1 METFQSK
8 KNQLVINEDNDGGI
22 ITGEDCDDAGIAD
35 ERFASPDMF
44 STNDIM
50 DTNGRKSLLSRG
62 GAQGTNPIMLTSQD
76 DNRLLA
82 QCNDYNQIKKHLE

>member
-1 METFQSK
+1 
-8 KNQLVINEDNDGGI
+8 VIEDNDGGI

-44 STNDIM
+44 STNDI
-50 DTNGRKSLLSRG
+50 DSNGRKSLLSRG
-62 GAQGTNPIMLTSQD
+62 AHQVTNPIMLISQD

-82 QCNDYNQIKKHLE
+82 